1 MRRRMGKMESRHLR
15 NGLIF
20 ASPWLIGFAVFISYP
35 FFASLYYS
43 LTQFAGFGSP
53 KWVGFSNYRDLFIHP
68 LFAKSLYNTLFYS
81 ALAIPSNIV
90 VGIGIAMLLNI
101 KVKGMAI
108 YRTVFYIPTI
118 VPLVATAI
126 LWMWLFNPNIG
137 LINHLLRM
145 IGLPGPGWIADIHW
159 AKPSLVIM
167 NWWRLGGPIIIYLAG
182 LQNIPQQL
190 YEAADLDG
198 ASLWKK
204 FVNVTLPMLSP
215 VIFFNLIMGLIGS
228 FQYFTEA
235 YVITDGAGGPAN
247 ATLFYSL
254 YLYREA
260 FIYLNMGYASAM
272 AWVLFIMILGCTFLL
287 FRTSRWVYYAGIT
300 GK

>member
-1 MRRRMGKMESRHLR
+1 MRKRTGRLESRHLR

-20 ASPWLIGFAVFISYP
+20 ASPWLIGFALFISYP

-53 KWVGFSNYRDLFIHP
+53 HWVGLSNYGELLSHDLF
-68 LFAKSLYNTLFYS
+68 ATSLYNTLVYS
-81 ALAIPSNIV
+81 AMAIPSNIV
-90 VGIGIAMLLNI
+90 VGIGIAMLLNM

-108 YRTVFYIPTI
+108 YRTIFYLPTI
-118 VPLVATAI
+118 VPVVASAI

-145 IGLPGPGWIADIHW
+145 IGLPGPGWITDVNW
-159 AKPSLVIM
+159 SKPSLVIM

-182 LQNIPQQL
+182 LQNVPQQL
-190 YEAADLDG
+190 YEAAELDG
-198 ASLWKK
+198 AGMWKK
-204 FVNVTLPMLSP
+204 FLHVTLPMLTP

-235 YVITDGAGGPAN
+235 YIITSGGPAN
-247 ATLFYSL
+247 STLFYSL
-254 YLYREA
+254 YLYRQG
-260 FIYLNMGYASAM
+260 FTYLNMGYASAM
-272 AWVLFIMILGCTFLL
+272 AWILFLMILTCTFLL
-287 FRTSRWVYYAGIT
+287 FRTSRWVYYAGIR
-300 GK
+300 G